1 MLIGVRLSPKFSP
14 LFFCTTCGKPV
25 LPYRVPRDW
34 QLVLLSGKL
43 FQRAA
48 SIATRGGHISLF
60 IRYCQEKNAPGKSW
74 NCRPHRDRRLFGL
87 SKYALIRPSQDSQ
100 VKYGTTCRRRNH
112 LDHHHSDSRH
122 RRFCSRSENRGTIA
136 WWLPAQSW
144 GSALRAGAASS
155 NTREVLTRVRQIP
168 GIKTSACPLRPY
180 STTSIPGYHHSAE
193 FSNTTA
199 SSATAGPAARS
210 FPTTTDQYV
219 RSAAAS

>member
-1 MLIGVRLSPKFSP
+1 MCPVKKACCP
-14 LFFCTTCGKPV
+14 LK
-25 LPYRVPRDW
+25 
-34 QLVLLSGKL
+34 
-43 FQRAA
+43 
-48 SIATRGGHISLF
+48 
-60 IRYCQEKNAPGKSW
+60 
-74 NCRPHRDRRLFGL
+74 DRRLFGL
-87 SKYALIRPSQDSQ
+87 PKYVLIRPSQFSHLEH
-100 VKYGTTCRRRNH
+100 GTTCRPRNY
-112 LDHHHSDSRH
+112 LDYHYADSCH
-122 RRFCSRSENRGTIA
+122 RRLCSRSENRGTIA